1 MEGGG
6 RYGWREIRA
15 TFMTT
20 VSAELY
26 VECVDSQSQ
35 EAIGI
40 GAELLAADGGAAFGS
55 RRFDHYCSFSEY
67 VGRED
72 ASGCKPW

>member
-1 MEGGG
+1 MCGRCTRAGMEGGG

-26 VECVDSQSQ
+26 VECVDSIARGDWHRGGVISC
-35 EAIGI
+35 GRR
-40 GAELLAADGGAAFGS
+40 GGLWVPPVRSLLF
-55 RRFDHYCSFSEY
+55 F
-67 VGRED
+67 
-72 ASGCKPW
+72 